1 VTEDRPLT
9 WGEIYDR
16 LARRA
21 DRPDP
26 RAWAVLG
33 ERVRA
38 WTRDADLA
46 DETCAEVWRTFN
58 LAHGGPSFEGFVQG
72 RLVAVTRR
80 LTSPPNPLPGAES
93 GSQDP
98 RPASAGSGS
107 ARGSQDLHPARTHSG
122 AEQGKLDPH
131 PTLPLRRG
139 GQGGG
144 LIACL
149 EELRARNPTH
159 HRVLALL
166 YEDRA
171 TVDEAADLL
180 GVDPWTVRSLAARAS
195 MALAQ
200 CLERAGRQRGAGAS
214 GDAEQ
219 PPEKKD
225 RRAGRAGA
233 QPGRQQK
240 GRPRRGGRP
249 R

>member
-38 WTRDADLA
+38 WTRDPDLA

-58 LAHGGPSFEGFVQG
+58 LARGGASFEGFVQG
-72 RLVAVTRR
+72 RLMAVTRR
-80 LTSPPNPLPGAES
+80 LTSPPNPLRGANIDFVDIIS
-93 GSQDP
+93 GAKRGSLDP
-98 RPASAGSGS
+98 RPA
-107 ARGSQDLHPARTHSG
+107 
-122 AEQGKLDPH
+122 
-131 PTLPLRRG
+131 LPLA
-139 GQGGG
+139 GGG
-144 LIACL
+144 LGGGLSDCQ

-166 YEDRA
+166 YEERA

-180 GVDPWTVRSLAARAS
+180 GLDPWAVRSLASRAS
-195 MALAQ
+195 MALAH

-233 QPGRQQK
+233 QPGRQPK
-240 GRPRRGGRP
+240 GRPPRRGRP